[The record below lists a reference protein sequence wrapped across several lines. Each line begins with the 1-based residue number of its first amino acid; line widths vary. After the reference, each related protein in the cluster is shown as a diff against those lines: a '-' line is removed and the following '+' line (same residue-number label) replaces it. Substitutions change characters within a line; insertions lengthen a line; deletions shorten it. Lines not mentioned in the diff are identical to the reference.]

1 MTRRA
6 VHFFPMKRY
15 LALILFGFLAGGIA
29 AASAAAPAP
38 FAVGPTWSYATRKGE
53 PDSRLV
59 ILRIYNDPKGPKVV
73 FVAVRGLSI
82 RFPPDERSH
91 PWDHCYMPFPETIL
105 RQSVIKLES
114 EQTDATFGEFEKI
127 YRDWKKKADAGKI
140 QSWTSPVAKSIESLE
155 AMIRHGRK

>member
-1 MTRRA
+1 
-6 VHFFPMKRY
+6 MKMKPC
-15 LALILFGFLAGGIA
+15 LALVLFGFLAACITE
-29 AASAAAPAP
+29 ASPAAPTP
-38 FAVGPTWSYATRKGE
+38 FAVGQTWSYATRKGE

-59 ILRIYNDPKGPKVV
+59 ILRIYNDPKGPKTV

-91 PWDHCYMPFPETIL
+91 PWDHCYMPFPEAIL

-114 EQTDATFGEFEKI
+114 EQMNETFGEFEKI
-127 YRDWKKKADAGKI
+127 YPDWKKKADAGKI

-155 AMIRHGRK
+155 AMIRHGKR

>member
-1 MTRRA
+1 
-6 VHFFPMKRY
+6 MKTY
-15 LALILFGFLAGGIA
+15 LALILFGFLAAGIA
-29 AASAAAPAP
+29 DASPAAPTP
-38 FAVGPTWSYATRKGE
+38 FAVGQTWSYATRKGE

-59 ILRIYNDPKGPKVV
+59 ILRIYNAPKGAKTI

-91 PWDHCYMPFPETIL
+91 PWDHCYMPFPETVL

-114 EQTDATFGEFEKI
+114 EQTDATFAEFEKI
-127 YRDWKKKADAGKI
+127 YPAWKKKADAGKI
-140 QSWTSPVAKSIESLE
+140 QSWTSPVAKSVESFE